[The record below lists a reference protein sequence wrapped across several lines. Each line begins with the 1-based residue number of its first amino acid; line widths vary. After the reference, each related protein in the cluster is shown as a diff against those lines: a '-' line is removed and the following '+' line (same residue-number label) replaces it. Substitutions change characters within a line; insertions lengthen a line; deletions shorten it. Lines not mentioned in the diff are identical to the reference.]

1 MNRKGEGDETEETPL
16 AKITGIVIGTVIGI
30 AAAAL
35 LFHAI
40 SIGKDTAGR
49 QATVRAT
56 ETSEAAAKRAADDTP
71 VQRGH
76 VVQGKFARAKLKV
89 RIANAWGTTTVLTFD
104 VDTGF
109 TGELCAPAAVIEKE
123 LGVPAVG
130 MQTYSMADGRRVQA
144 PVYEATALWHGDPR
158 RVRICS
164 GTTEMLLGM
173 EMLKD
178 SILTVDPTSG
188 ALTVTAK

>member
-1 MNRKGEGDETEETPL
+1 MNQRGERDETEETPL

-35 LFHAI
+35 IFHVI

-49 QATVRAT
+49 QAAVRETAT
-56 ETSEAAAKRAADDTP
+56 REAANDTP

-76 VVQGKFARAKLKV
+76 VVQGQFARAKLKV
-89 RIANAWGTTTVLTFD
+89 RLANAWGTTTVLTFD

-109 TGELCAPAAVIEKE
+109 TGELCAPAAVIDKE

-130 MQTYSMADGRRVQA
+130 METYSMADGWRVQA
-144 PVYEATALWHGDPR
+144 PVYEATALWHGEPR

-173 EMLKD
+173 EMLKG
-178 SILTVDPTSG
+178 SVLTVDPTSG

>member
-1 MNRKGEGDETEETPL
+1 MNGKGKREEKDETPM
-16 AKITGIVIGTVIGI
+16 AKITGIVIGTVLGI

-35 LFHAI
+35 IFQAI

-49 QATVRAT
+49 LATVREPPA
-56 ETSEAAAKRAADDTP
+56 SEAADQAQ
-71 VQRGH
+71 VQHGH
-76 VVQGKFARAKLKV
+76 VVKGQFARAKLKV
-89 RIANAWGTTTVLTFD
+89 RLANAWGTTTVLTFD

-109 TGELCAPAAVIEKE
+109 TGELCAPATVIDKE
-123 LGVPAVG
+123 LGVTAVG
-130 MQTYSMADGRRVQA
+130 MQTYSMADGWRVQA
-144 PVYEATALWHGDPR
+144 PVYEATALWHGEPR

>member
-1 MNRKGEGDETEETPL
+1 MNGKEEKDETPL
-16 AKITGIVIGTVIGI
+16 AKMTGIVIGTVLGI

-35 LFHAI
+35 IFQAI

-49 QATVRAT
+49 QATVR
-56 ETSEAAAKRAADDTP
+56 ETQASEAATREAADETP

-76 VVQGKFARAKLKV
+76 VVQGQFARAKLKV
-89 RIANAWGTTTVLTFD
+89 RLANAWGTTSVLTFD

-130 MQTYSMADGRRVQA
+130 METYSMADGWRVQA
-144 PVYEATALWHGDPR
+144 PVYEATALWHGEPR

-188 ALTVTAK
+188 ALTVTPK